1 MCLPANATT
10 NHEEHYWLVLGWHE
24 ILSIWHKQSLVTF
37 LLFLWHSPFQDRIT
51 DCQLHFNCSQ
61 KKHLEFKE
69 SLLIHQEPGN
79 LPHELTD
86 RDSRPECDIAPRI
99 WHGGRTEDVPG
110 IARCPLTSLR
120 VSRGCSVS
128 RLSERRDRISPRPD
142 TLVTISELGSLKA
155 KSNHFLLDLIVIHI
169 VCLLFIH

>member
-1 MCLPANATT
+1 MRSSVFDT
-10 NHEEHYWLVLGWHE
+10 NRVWWHFYCFCD
-24 ILSIWHKQSLVTF
+24 ILHSRIGLLTVYCHISLT
-37 LLFLWHSPFQDRIT
+37 L
-51 DCQLHFNCSQ
+51 LHFNCSQ

-69 SLLIHQEPGN
+69 ILIHQEPGN